1 MEIEVVLLKTCM
13 EMDLTRVL
21 TLKPEHR
28 SVLMSSV
35 TIRGRNTFSEVL
47 NRETLNLEPS
57 LDLNLKKSDECNHV
71 LQHHGRGVTM
81 ETLSP
86 PAILYVLWTSSR
98 AFDHYLLN
106 ICFSVI
112 SVTQPA
118 GFFFLS
124 EKVSRDSEEGFVL
137 KNTQCSRAL
146 LAASSQHQAEQ
157 NRARLI
163 SQTGDQFKDSL
174 EKHQRRCVK
183 EPLKFKYAAK
193 KNCEITFLNSAP
205 GNCQHNFG
213 ASMATK
219 AAFFT
224 SKASST
230 TF

>member
-13 EMDLTRVL
+13 EMDLTKVL

-57 LDLNLKKSDECNHV
+57 LDLNLKKSDECNNV

-81 ETLSP
+81 KTLSP

-118 GFFFLS
+118 GFFFY
-124 EKVSRDSEEGFVL
+124 
-137 KNTQCSRAL
+137 
-146 LAASSQHQAEQ
+146 
-157 NRARLI
+157 
-163 SQTGDQFKDSL
+163 
-174 EKHQRRCVK
+174 QRRF
-183 EPLKFKYAAK
+183 LGIQK
-193 KNCEITFLNSAP
+193 KDLC
-205 GNCQHNFG
+205 
-213 ASMATK
+213 
-219 AAFFT
+219 
-224 SKASST
+224 
-230 TF
+230 